1 MSAKHEL
8 EIKNLIYLL
17 ELLCFLIYI
26 RVQINN
32 LLFQLLDPIY
42 YLQTT
47 SCIFGKHVTNDSL
60 LTFSTCLLNE

>member
-8 EIKNLIYLL
+8 EMKNLIYLL

-32 LLFQLLDPIY
+32 LLFQL
-42 YLQTT
+42 
-47 SCIFGKHVTNDSL
+47 IFITCKRHHAFLANL
-60 LTFSTCLLNE
+60 LRMILY